1 MGSREIAALGFPV
14 VLVAPAGRNALG
26 GQAKFGQVLLTALG
40 KLGPVRH
47 VPIPLESEVR
57 GWRRIAASVRLA
69 RALVGEIRRC
79 DSPPVVHVFSPCNRS
94 GFYEKLMLVALA
106 RLLGATAI
114 LNFRNAFDHWFE
126 SWSGVE
132 KALVRRI
139 LGEQWVLCQ
148 YRGLADYLV
157 ESGLV
162 PCERVGVVPNGLEP
176 AEMKALGSLARRRAK
191 DQALRV
197 VFLGS
202 VVPRKGLESLI
213 EATGQAQAT
222 VGSPGFD
229 VQVFGRA
236 RDRAY
241 ADSLGGLIQSRCP
254 GVVRLMG
261 PVGEGEKLSVL
272 ESADAFVLPSEAE
285 GFPNALLEAMAAGV
299 PPIVARAGAM
309 PEMVETP
316 LHGWVFE
323 AGDEEGLAACLVEL
337 ATDEARR
344 LQISTQVRA
353 TVAERYGI
361 EQVLAM
367 LTDFYAQAHG
377 SPARA
382 GSE

>member
-14 VLVAPAGRNALG
+14 VLVAPADRNALG
-26 GQAKFGQVLLTALG
+26 GQAKFGQVLLAALRR
-40 KLGPVRH
+40 LGPVRH
-47 VPIPLESEVR
+47 VQIPLESEVR
-57 GWRRIAASVRLA
+57 GWRRIAASIGLA
-69 RALVGEIRRC
+69 RTLIGAIQRC

-94 GFYEKLMLVALA
+94 GFYEKLVLVALA
-106 RLLGATAI
+106 RLLGSTAI

-126 SWSGVE
+126 NWSGVE
-132 KALVRRI
+132 KTVIRRI

-162 PCERVGVVPNGLEP
+162 PAERVGVMPNGMEP
-176 AEMKALGSLARRRAK
+176 GEMKALESLACRRAK
-191 DQALRV
+191 NQALRV

-202 VVPRKGLESLI
+202 VVPRKGIESLI
-213 EATGQAQAT
+213 EAAGRARAT
-222 VGSPGFD
+222 VGPPGLE
-229 VQVFGRA
+229 VHVFGRA

-241 ADSLGGLIQSRCP
+241 ADALSSLIQSSCP

-272 ESADAFVLPSEAE
+272 EGADAFVLPSEAE

-309 PEMVETP
+309 PEMVESP

-323 AGDEEGLAACLVEL
+323 AGDVEGLAACLIEL

-344 LQISTQVRA
+344 WQISTHIRA

-361 EQVLAM
+361 EQVVAA
-367 LTDFYAQAHG
+367 LTDFYARAHAY
-377 SPARA
+377 PARA
-382 GSE
+382 GCQ